1 MRKEKHSLI
10 AISAA
15 IIMTTVFTSPSA
27 KADVDPLI
35 GQIMMVGTDSCP
47 QSQIKADGQ
56 LLDISANQALF
67 SLYGNQYGGDGRTVF
82 GVPDL
87 RGRMAIG
94 GGTGPGLNPRYLGEK
109 GGQESVIL
117 GIESLPSHSHTLKV
131 SSGSGYA
138 DASDANGAVLAG
150 AEIYTNTQ
158 SNQVMG
164 ESIDSSGGGLGH
176 NNMAPYRVIT
186 YCIATQGIFPSRS

>member
-47 QSQIKADGQ
+47 QSWIKADGQ

-82 GVPDL
+82 GVAGSSWANGHWGWH
-87 RGRMAIG
+87 R
-94 GGTGPGLNPRYLGEK
+94 TGP
-109 GGQESVIL
+109 
-117 GIESLPSHSHTLKV
+117 
-131 SSGSGYA
+131 
-138 DASDANGAVLAG
+138 
-150 AEIYTNTQ
+150 
-158 SNQVMG
+158 
-164 ESIDSSGGGLGH
+164 
-176 NNMAPYRVIT
+176 
-186 YCIATQGIFPSRS
+186 